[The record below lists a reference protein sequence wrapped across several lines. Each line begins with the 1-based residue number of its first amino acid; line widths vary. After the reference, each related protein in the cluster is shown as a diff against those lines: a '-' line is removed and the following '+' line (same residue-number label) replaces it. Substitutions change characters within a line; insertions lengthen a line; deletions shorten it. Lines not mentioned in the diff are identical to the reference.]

1 MKIEYQNP
9 ERRRGIFIWEM
20 DVNFLSKESNF
31 SLKNATEEEMKE
43 SAKKIYGSDVVC
55 FMALNKPSNF
65 LLWVSQMKD
74 WDSQKIISSDYSGEK
89 KDYKD
94 TENDNLIG
102 FFDFS
107 KSILGK
113 KQLRINFTL
122 DEYEVKLHAD
132 NWTTKEYDKGSS
144 LFRRYTKSE
153 LQLGQTDSIV
163 KIAKEIT
170 TNGAS
175 YFAKAKM
182 IYNWICENINYQES
196 NTKRGAIRI
205 FESKAG
211 NAAEIS
217 FLFITLMRSV
227 EIPSRLVVGAWGEI
241 GKKQDLHFWVEFY
254 LQDVGWVPVDCAKKM
269 FGEIDNKRIIF
280 SKGENILLERGPE
293 QSDVFRINYKRAFFM
308 QPEAVYLNKEEE
320 GVFAV
325 KQNKYLLIKG

>member
-9 ERRRGIFIWEM
+9 ERRKGIFIWEM
-20 DVNFLSKESNF
+20 DVNFLSRDSNF
-31 SLKNATEEEMKE
+31 SLKNATEEEMIE
-43 SAKKIYGSDVVC
+43 SAKKIYGSDVTC
-55 FMALNKPSNF
+55 FMGLNKPSSF
-65 LLWVSQMKD
+65 LLWISQMKD
-74 WDSQKIISSDYSGEK
+74 WDSQKIISADYSGEK

-107 KSILGK
+107 KNILGK

-122 DEYEVKLHAD
+122 DEYEVKLNAE
-132 NWTTKEYDKGSS
+132 NWETKEYEKGTS

-153 LQLGQTDSIV
+153 RQLGQTESIV
-163 KIAKEIT
+163 KTAREIT
-170 TNGAS
+170 ENGVS
-175 YFAKAKM
+175 HFAKAKM

-196 NTKRGAIRI
+196 STKKGAIRV
-205 FESKAG
+205 FESKVG

-217 FLFITLMRSV
+217 FLFITLLRSV

-241 GKKQDLHFWVEFY
+241 EKKQDFHFWVEFY
-254 LQDVGWVPVDCAKKM
+254 LQDIGWIPVDCAKKM

-293 QSDVFRINYKRAFFM
+293 QSDIFGINYKRVFFM
-308 QPEAVYLNKEEE
+308 QPDAAYLNKKED